1 MKNQPTMKDLLAE
14 AASLHFEVHKSS
26 MLNDAMSDYEAQQPA
41 LEQDDLGKTDEAWGV
56 LANQVVG
63 HETF

>member
-1 MKNQPTMKDLLAE
+1 MKDQPTKEDLLAE
-14 AASLHFEVHKSS
+14 AENLRFETRESS
-26 MLNDAMSDYEAQQPA
+26 VLDDAMSDYEAQQSVLA
-41 LEQDDLGKTDEAWGV
+41 QADFGESEEAWGV